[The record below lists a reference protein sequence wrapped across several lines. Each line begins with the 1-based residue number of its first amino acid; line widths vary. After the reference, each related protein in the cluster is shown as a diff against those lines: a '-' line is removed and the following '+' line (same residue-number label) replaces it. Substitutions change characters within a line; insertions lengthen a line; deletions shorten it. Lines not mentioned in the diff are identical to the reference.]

1 MRQRTSSYAGRR
13 YMSVLPSLRSSHII
27 VVGSS
32 TGGTE
37 ALRVFLAMMPK
48 DSPPIL
54 IAQHMPEMFVP
65 SFVARLDGVCA
76 MKVKVAEQS
85 EAILRGHV
93 YLSPGYSHIAL
104 ERHGASYHI
113 ALSDAPPV
121 NHHRPSVEVLFKSAA
136 KALEGHAI
144 GVMLTGMGKDGA
156 AAMLEMKQAGAYN
169 FAQDEASSVV
179 FGMPR
184 AAIEMGAVDEVVAL
198 KRMAECVLRHC

>member
-1 MRQRTSSYAGRR
+1 
-13 YMSVLPSLRSSHII
+13 MSVFPHLRSSRII

-37 ALRVFLAMMPK
+37 ALRVFLAMMPQG
-48 DSPPIL
+48 SPPIL

-65 SFVARLDGVCA
+65 SFAARLDGVCP
-76 MKVKVAEQS
+76 MTVKVAEQS
-85 EAILRGHV
+85 EAILSGHV
-93 YLSPGYSHIAL
+93 YLSPGHSHIAL
-104 ERHGASYHI
+104 ERHGASYRI

-136 KALEGHAI
+136 KALGGLAI

-156 AAMLEMKQAGAYN
+156 KAMLEMKHAGAYN
-169 FAQDEASSVV
+169 LAQDEASSVV

-184 AAIEMGAVDEVVAL
+184 AAIELGAVDEVVAL
-198 KRMAECVLRHC
+198 EKMAESVLRHC